1 MNQKLYH
8 HQKRIHRKGAYKAHT
23 DDLNKQDIQTMPQNK
38 KYAQND
44 RENDLNLDEAK
55 CEAS

>member
-1 MNQKLYH
+1 MVKGLQKFLFFE
-8 HQKRIHRKGAYKAHT
+8 RAYKAHT